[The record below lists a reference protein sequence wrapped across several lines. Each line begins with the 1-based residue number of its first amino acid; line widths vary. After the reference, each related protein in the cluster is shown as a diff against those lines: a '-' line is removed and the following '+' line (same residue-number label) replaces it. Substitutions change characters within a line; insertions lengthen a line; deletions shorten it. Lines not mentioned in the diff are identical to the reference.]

1 MTASHDP
8 GCTCTSRGRRCCAA
22 AGGFFASGFK
32 RAFKMKDF
40 GQTIPGHGGVT
51 DRFDCQMIMA
61 MFAYVY
67 YWNYVASTELTVG
80 DALDVSGLCRAWGA
94 GAAGPVGLEH
104 QGRFTCAASCWC
116 VRVQA
121 RSSRRAASVSGAD
134 CWNRC
139 CPAALPV
146 AAAGCAGRPEAG
158 PAAAAGG
165 VGAAGQRAAG

>member
-1 MTASHDP
+1 MH
-8 GCTCTSRGRRCCAA
+8 TSRGCGCCAA

-80 DALDVSGLCRAWGA
+80 DALDVSAYLRRAGEA
-94 GAAGPVGLEH
+94 GAASP
-104 QGRFTCAASCWC
+104 
-116 VRVQA
+116 
-121 RSSRRAASVSGAD
+121 RSV
-134 CWNRC
+134 
-139 CPAALPV
+139 
-146 AAAGCAGRPEAG
+146 
-158 PAAAAGG
+158 
-165 VGAAGQRAAG
+165 